1 MIPPLPRRSPRLRPG
16 LVHGTN
22 LTMAEEPFQV
32 ACPACRAV
40 LTVDPQ
46 VRAVLQHAPPP
57 KTGPASSLDTA
68 LQALKGAEGRRDAAF
83 REAAEAEKTKG
94 QVRSRKFD
102 AGLKRAKDE
111 PGRPLRPIDLD

>member
-1 MIPPLPRRSPRLRPG
+1 MGAGS
-16 LVHGTN
+16 
-22 LTMAEEPFQV
+22 FQV
-32 ACPACRAV
+32 TCPCCRAV

-57 KTGPASSLDTA
+57 KTGSASSLDKA
-68 LQALKGAEGRRDAAF
+68 LQALKGAESRRDAAF
-83 REAAEAEKTKG
+83 HEAAEAEKSKG
-94 QVRSRKFD
+94 QVLSRKFD

>member
-1 MIPPLPRRSPRLRPG
+1 MGEGS
-16 LVHGTN
+16 
-22 LTMAEEPFQV
+22 FQIT
-32 ACPACRAV
+32 CPCCRAV

-68 LQALKGAEGRRDAAF
+68 LQALKGAESRRDAAF
-83 REAAEAEKTKG
+83 REAAEAEKSRG
-94 QVRSRKFD
+94 QVLDRKFD
-102 AGLKRAKDE
+102 AGLKRAKDD